1 MVRFLAF
8 LIGLGFC
15 FVLFVGAIA
24 PREKAEYI
32 PHGEPPEHHAFSF
45 SGPMGRG
52 VFGTFDQAQL
62 QRGFQVYK
70 EVCSACHGLSLV
82 AFRNLQEIGFS
93 EAEVKAIAAEYEVPS
108 VDPNTG
114 EPATRK
120 ALPSDLW
127 PSPFPND
134 TAARAANNNAYP
146 PDLSLMTKARHHGS
160 QYVRSLLMGYVD
172 PPAGFEVPEGL
183 NYNKYF
189 PNLTIAMVNPL
200 SDDQVSYN
208 DGTKASVEQM
218 ATDVAAF
225 LTWTAEPAMIARR
238 RTGLAVVGFLAILT
252 ILAWFT
258 YKAVWADVKQ
268 GKPDGRTPQPAE

>member
-8 LIGLGFC
+8 LVGLAFC
-15 FVLFVGAIA
+15 FVLFVAAIA
-24 PREKAEYI
+24 PREKSEYV
-32 PHGEPPEHHAFSF
+32 PHGEPPAPYRFTF
-45 SGPMGRG
+45 DGPMGRG

-70 EVCSACHGLSLV
+70 EVCAACHGLSLV

-93 EAEVKAIAAEYEVPS
+93 EAEVKAIAAEYEVPTI
-108 VDPNTG
+108 DPNTG
-114 EPATRK
+114 EATTRK
-120 ALPSDLW
+120 ALPSDKF
-127 PSPFPND
+127 PAPFPNQ

-146 PDLSLMTKARHHGS
+146 PDLSLITKARHDGS
-160 QYVRSLLMGYVD
+160 HYVRSLLMGYVD

-200 SDDQVSYN
+200 SDDQVTYN
-208 DGTKASVEQM
+208 DGTKATVEQM

-225 LTWTAEPAMIARR
+225 LTWTAEPKLMERR
-238 RTGLAVVGFLAILT
+238 RTGLAVVSFLSILT
-252 ILAWFT
+252 VLAWLT
-258 YKAVWADVKQ
+258 YKAVWADVKK
-268 GKPDGRTPQPAE
+268 GKASPQPAE